1 MRTRVLVLAGCIS
14 VVATVVATAP
24 ATLRAT
30 APVTV
35 LTLPHGGIQPQAVA
49 DATGTIHVVYFSGD
63 PGGGDLYYIKLV
75 GATRKPTSPVR
86 VNSVDGSAL
95 ATGSVRGAQLAI
107 GRNGRVHVA
116 WHGSKPLAAKRVP
129 MWYTRANSG

>member
-1 MRTRVLVLAGCIS
+1 MIRTRVLVCTAVVS
-14 VVATVVATAP
+14 VIAALVATTP
-24 ATLRAT
+24 TTLGAI

-49 DATGTIHVVYFSGD
+49 DATGTVHVVYFSGD
-63 PGGGDLYYIKLV
+63 PGAGDLYYIRLV

-95 ATGSVRGAQLAI
+95 ATGSVRG
-107 GRNGRVHVA
+107 
-116 WHGSKPLAAKRVP
+116 
-129 MWYTRANSG
+129 

>member
-14 VVATVVATAP
+14 VVAAVVATAP
-24 ATLRAT
+24 TSLRAT
-30 APVTV
+30 AAVTV
-35 LTLPHGGIQPQAVA
+35 LTLPNGGIQPQAVV

-63 PGGGDLYYIKLV
+63 AGGGDLYYIKLV

-95 ATGSVRGAQLAI
+95 ATGSVR
-107 GRNGRVHVA
+107 
-116 WHGSKPLAAKRVP
+116 
-129 MWYTRANSG
+129 